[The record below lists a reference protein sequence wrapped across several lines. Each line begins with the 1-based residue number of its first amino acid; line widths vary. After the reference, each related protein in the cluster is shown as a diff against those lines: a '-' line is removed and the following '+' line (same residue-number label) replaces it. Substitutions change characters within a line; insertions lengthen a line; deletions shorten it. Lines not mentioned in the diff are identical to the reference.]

1 MSLPD
6 IRKLL
11 PSERNQLAD
20 KVRDLPDFK
29 LPELSYFNS
38 SPCVQHSEVVVGC
51 RNCGIKP
58 RAHQRQAAAWAY
70 LRTKVLVADQT
81 GTGKSTILALLIA
94 MLKESGQMEDGRILL
109 VCRAAALR
117 QWATELN
124 RMLPMVRTVTA
135 TGTAAKRLKTM
146 RSDWEVMVIS
156 RETYVKDYQ
165 AFNHIDI
172 VGLLCDDVDSLANR
186 SNQISVRLKQLANHC
201 RYVCIANATPLSKR
215 LEQLHSVMEL
225 IGGRE
230 FLGGV
235 TQFKNMYVQQ
245 EKVRIPVRGGRMMV
259 TQQVKG
265 YKNLDH
271 LKTLIRPMVI
281 RRTANQL
288 DDVDMP
294 AISPSTVWL
303 ELHPAQRAKYKEI
316 QAGILKI
323 IKEGRIAEVK
333 QLEAIT
339 VWMKAAA
346 VCTGLPAIGEDDS
359 PGSSVKL
366 DWVMDKLTGD
376 LADEKV
382 VVFIHNKNMVLAAQA
397 RMEAAG
403 IKNVVISGMDSNP
416 TRRAAAIQQFWDDPE
431 CKVLIGTSAL
441 QSSLNLQVSRHLIM
455 MDTLHN
461 PASIQQLAGRVQRV
475 GSEYK
480 TVYVHHLLTRDTI
493 EEGFLDKLEIESAL
507 MDHIWDSSSEIFEAL
522 SPEAMMR
529 LIVS

>member
-1 MSLPD
+1 
-6 IRKLL
+6 
-11 PSERNQLAD
+11 LAD

-29 LPELSYFNS
+29 LPELKYFNS
-38 SPCVQHSEVVVGC
+38 SPCAQHTEVVVGC

-94 MLKESGQMEDGRILL
+94 MLKESGQLEDGKVLL

-117 QWATELN
+117 QWTTELN
-124 RMLPMVRTVTA
+124 RMLPMIKTVAA
-135 TGTAAKRLKTM
+135 TGTASKRLKIM

-156 RETYVKDYQ
+156 RETYVKDHE

-172 VGLLCDDVDSLANR
+172 VALLCDDVDSLANR
-186 SNQISVRLKQLANHC
+186 GNQISVRLKQLANHC

-235 TQFKNMYVQQ
+235 TQFKNTYIQQ
-245 EKVRIPVRGGRMMV
+245 EKIQMPVRGGRMM
-259 TQQVKG
+259 TTMKTRG
-265 YKNLDH
+265 YKNLNQ
-271 LKTLIRPMVI
+271 LKSLIRPMVI
-281 RRTANQL
+281 RRTADQL
-288 DDVDMP
+288 ADVDMP
-294 AISPSTVWL
+294 AISTSTVWL
-303 ELHPAQRAKYKEI
+303 DLHPAQRAKYKEI

-323 IKEGRIAEVK
+323 IKEGRIAEIK

-346 VCTGLPAIGEDDS
+346 TCTGLPALGEDDG
-359 PGSSVKL
+359 PGASSKL
-366 DWVMDKLTGD
+366 DWIMDKLEGD
-376 LADEKV
+376 LSEEKV
-382 VVFIHNKNMVLAAQA
+382 VIFIHNKSMVLAAKD
-397 RMEAAG
+397 RMDAAG
-403 IKNVVISGMDSNP
+403 IKAVVVSGMDSNP
-416 TRRAAAIQQFWDDPE
+416 TRRAEAIQQFWDDPE

-455 MDTLHN
+455 ADTLHN

-475 GSEYK
+475 GSQYQ

-493 EEGFLDKLEIESAL
+493 EEGFLEKLEIESAL
-507 MDHIWDSSSEIFEAL
+507 MDHMWDSSSEIFQAL
-522 SPEAMMR
+522 SPEQMMR
-529 LIVS
+529 LIIS